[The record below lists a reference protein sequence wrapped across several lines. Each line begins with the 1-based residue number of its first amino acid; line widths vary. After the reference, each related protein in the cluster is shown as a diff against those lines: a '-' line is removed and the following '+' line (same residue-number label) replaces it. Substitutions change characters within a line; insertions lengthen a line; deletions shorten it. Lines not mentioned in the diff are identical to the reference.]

1 MMRLL
6 SHRSIGMA
14 MSKRKLSKK
23 YRRRK
28 KRHAPGTRKQRGGGL
43 IPKFCIQTAKE
54 PLDPELHDQLA
65 QYLGGW
71 DYTFFTDADIL
82 AFFDANPR
90 DQYKDIG
97 HKFRAFT
104 LGEHK
109 ADLFRYYYLFIKGGV
124 FIDSDLML
132 YENLDTILGTHEFV
146 SVRAIKPAGSVFNG
160 FIAATPAHPII
171 IDALNH
177 LYTID
182 PKQLATNYS
191 AVVSTLGSLV
201 DKHAG
206 PKVKLLKEITNNDFC
221 CYIEDPESGKVPM
234 IHYQNSPIPNFPIH
248 STSP

>member
-1 MMRLL
+1 
-6 SHRSIGMA
+6 MA
-14 MSKRKLSKK
+14 TSKRKLSKK

-28 KRHAPGTRKQRGGGL
+28 KRHAPVTRKQRGGAL

-54 PLDPELHDQLA
+54 PLDSELHAQLA

-71 DYTFFTDADIL
+71 DYTFFTDADII
-82 AFFDANPR
+82 AFFHANPR
-90 DQYKDIG
+90 DEYKDITQ
-97 HKFRAFT
+97 KFHTFA

-132 YENLDTILGTHEFV
+132 YENLDTILGAHDFV
-146 SVRAIKPAGSVFNG
+146 SVRAIKPPGSVFNG

-171 IDALNH
+171 SAALKH

-182 PKQLATNYS
+182 PAELSSNYS
-191 AVVSTLGSLV
+191 AVVSTLGSIV
-201 DKHAG
+201 DKHTG
-206 PKVKLLKEITNNDFC
+206 PTVKLLKEITNNDFC
-221 CYIEDPESGKVPM
+221 CYIEDPESGKVQM

-248 STSP
+248 LS